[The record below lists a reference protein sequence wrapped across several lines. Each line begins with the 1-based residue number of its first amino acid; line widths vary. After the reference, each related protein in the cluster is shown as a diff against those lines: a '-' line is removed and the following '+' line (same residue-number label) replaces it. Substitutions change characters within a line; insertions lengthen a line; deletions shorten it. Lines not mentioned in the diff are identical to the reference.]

1 MSKLIVMNA
10 RTDMAY
16 EAVLQNIKDQDIKIK
31 ESIKD
36 GIRRYDVSILN
47 DQGSKKFNKPV
58 GRYITIE
65 ADDFYQKTWTLCTK
79 SPQWLPKP

>member
-1 MSKLIVMNA
+1 MNA

-47 DQGSKKFNKPV
+47 DQGSKSL
-58 GRYITIE
+58 T
-65 ADDFYQKTWTLCTK
+65 
-79 SPQWLPKP
+79 SP